1 MTYTDPAEKTAMA
14 RHSFAARASVV
25 QAKAAN
31 RHLRAGRQS
40 PVARAADRF
49 IAGLG
54 ETVNNSITKHQ
65 PACLQAQEIP
75 VKDTGFVF
83 SIGPA
88 VDLAALDDAM
98 RDWAKSPIKPQEIV
112 QP

>member
-25 QAKAAN
+25 QAKAAK

-49 IAGLG
+49 IAGLKADG
-54 ETVNNSITKHQ
+54 VRDSLITSWTPWAGHIK
-65 PACLQAQEIP
+65 ENGVE
-75 VKDTGFVF
+75 VK
-83 SIGPA
+83 
-88 VDLAALDDAM
+88 L
-98 RDWAKSPIKPQEIV
+98 
-112 QP
+112 